1 MPEAR
6 SHIKQAN
13 RNQKA
18 IDHLLTADDEL
29 PEWVTAVAFYKALH
43 LVEAAF
49 ACDSKAPH
57 RHTCEH
63 SVRNRVLCDSNRY
76 KTICKHYLPLY
87 RASLIARYLHDHNKK
102 HRSFSDFMDLAK
114 VKSEILGHRLRQI
127 TNACRRKMTD
137 EVKAALT

>member
-1 MPEAR
+1 MPDAR

-18 IDHLLTADDEL
+18 IDHLLTSNDEL

-43 LVEAAF
+43 VVEAAF
-49 ACDSKAPH
+49 ACDDEAPH

-63 SVRNRVLCDSNRY
+63 TVRNRVLRNTNKY

-102 HRSFSDFMDLAK
+102 HRSFSDHMDLAT
-114 VKSEILGHRLRQI
+114 VKSEMLGHRLKQI
-127 TNACRRKMTD
+127 EKACKKKMTA